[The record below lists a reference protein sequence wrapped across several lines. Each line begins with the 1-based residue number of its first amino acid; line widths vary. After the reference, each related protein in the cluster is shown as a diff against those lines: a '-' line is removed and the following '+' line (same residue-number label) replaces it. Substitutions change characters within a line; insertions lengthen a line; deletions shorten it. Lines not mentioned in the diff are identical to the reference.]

1 MKRLAGTLIAALT
14 LETFGAIAP
23 WSGGP
28 TLPKPSAY
36 IATFT
41 LWFMLGFAGVFGR
54 SAARAA
60 GQFSV
65 LVLAAMAI
73 LGPFG
78 KKLTDTLRSL
88 AGFFPA
94 HATPATA
101 AAPAAPPA

>member
-14 LETFGAIAP
+14 LETFGALAP

-36 IATFT
+36 VATFT
-41 LWFMLGFAGVFGR
+41 LWFMLGFVATFGR
-54 SAARAA
+54 HAARLAS
-60 GQFSV
+60 QFSV

-78 KKLTDTLRSL
+78 KKLTGTLRDL
-88 AGFFPA
+88 AGVFPA
-94 HATPATA
+94 TTSPAP
-101 AAPAAPPA
+101 AAPAAGGAG